1 MVEKRPYPDDHG
13 DYKRPRS
20 NNASPAPP
28 ANGAG
33 ARPDIS
39 KAIAEARARAA
50 AVKAKLQAQN
60 GSSASPSPSP
70 APGTPGTPA
79 AASPPPAQS
88 AADAAR
94 LKIEQM
100 KARVAAATKKVAPPT
115 QQAPEFEDSSSR
127 ARGGLAIGL
136 HPALMDTGS
145 SSGSARGKTA
155 IQPKFATT
163 MANRRESPGQRDKKQ
178 LDLSGPSLE
187 ELKKNPYYDPNV
199 SGLMGKT
206 RAPKQLAFNQKGKFI
221 QQANAL
227 RRQAALEQMKKRIAE
242 QAKKVGLEE
251 NADKHFLTPAPPEVE
266 WWDEGLVG
274 SEYNLEKAK
283 FEGPDSIV
291 TIYVQH
297 PVLLEPPQDKKNPG
311 LKPLPLT
318 KTEQAK
324 LRRQRRMA
332 EHKEQQAK
340 IRLGL
345 EPPPPPK
352 VKKSN
357 LMRVLGEQ
365 AVKDPT
371 AVEARVN
378 REIAERAAK
387 HEEENHSRMLT
398 KEERHEKLARQQEVD
413 SSKGISV
420 CVFKVENLSFGKHRY
435 QIDIHAKQN
444 ALTGITI
451 LNPKFNLIIVEGGA
465 HSIKNYKKLML
476 QRVKWTENA
485 MPQSVREG
493 NREAEA
499 AWLQSVDEKGELRDL
514 SYNKCTLV
522 WEGEVRDRAFR
533 KWFGLKPCETDSE
546 AKDALTR
553 SKMENM
559 WTLAKTFQE

>member
-1 MVEKRPYPDDHG
+1 M
-13 DYKRPRS
+13 
-20 NNASPAPP
+20 
-28 ANGAG
+28 
-33 ARPDIS
+33 
-39 KAIAEARARAA
+39 
-50 AVKAKLQAQN
+50 
-60 GSSASPSPSP
+60 
-70 APGTPGTPA
+70 
-79 AASPPPAQS
+79 
-88 AADAAR
+88 
-94 LKIEQM
+94 
-100 KARVAAATKKVAPPT
+100 
-115 QQAPEFEDSSSR
+115 
-127 ARGGLAIGL
+127 
-136 HPALMDTGS
+136 
-145 SSGSARGKTA
+145 
-155 IQPKFATT
+155 
-163 MANRRESPGQRDKKQ
+163 
-178 LDLSGPSLE
+178 
-187 ELKKNPYYDPNV
+187 
-199 SGLMGKT
+199 
-206 RAPKQLAFNQKGKFI
+206 
-221 QQANAL
+221 
-227 RRQAALEQMKKRIAE
+227 
-242 QAKKVGLEE
+242 
-251 NADKHFLTPAPPEVE
+251 
-266 WWDEGLVG
+266 
-274 SEYNLEKAK
+274 
-283 FEGPDSIV
+283 
-291 TIYVQH
+291 
-297 PVLLEPPQDKKNPG
+297 
-311 LKPLPLT
+311 
-318 KTEQAK
+318 
-324 LRRQRRMA
+324 
-332 EHKEQQAK
+332 
-340 IRLGL
+340 
-345 EPPPPPK
+345 
-352 VKKSN
+352 
-357 LMRVLGEQ
+357 
-365 AVKDPT
+365 KDPT

-413 SSKGISV
+413 SSKGVSLIATVYRWSPLTSLQISV

>member
-1 MVEKRPYPDDHG
+1 MVEKRAYPDDQGG

-20 NNASPAPP
+20 NNASPAPL
-28 ANGAG
+28 ANGPG
-33 ARPDIS
+33 AKPDIS

-60 GSSASPSPSP
+60 ASSASPSPSP
-70 APGTPGTPA
+70 APGTPAT
-79 AASPPPAQS
+79 ASPPPAPS
-88 AADAAR
+88 AAEAAR
-94 LKIEQM
+94 LRIEQM
-100 KARVAAATKKVAPPT
+100 KARVAAATKKVATPTPPPPP
-115 QQAPEFEDSSSR
+115 QEHEDTSSR
-127 ARGGLAIGL
+127 ARGGLNIGL
-136 HPALMDTGS
+136 HPALLSD
-145 SSGSARGKTA
+145 SAPAKGKQA

-163 MANRRESPGQRDKKQ
+163 MANRRTESPLQKDKKQ

-199 SGLMGKT
+199 GGAPMGKA
-206 RAPKQLAFNQKGKFI
+206 RQSKQLVFNQKGKFI

-242 QAKKVGLEE
+242 QAKKVGLDGEDNE
-251 NADKHFLTPAPPEVE
+251 KNFLVAAPPEVE

-274 SEYNLEKAK
+274 SEYDLDKAK
-283 FEGPDSIV
+283 LEGSDSIV

-297 PVLLEPPQDKKNPG
+297 PVLLEPPQEKRTVD

-318 KTEQAK
+318 KKEQAK

-387 HEEENHSRMLT
+387 HEQDNHARMLT
-398 KEERHEKLARQQEVD
+398 KEQRHEKLAAQQQAD
-413 SSKGISV
+413 SAKGINM
-420 CVFKVENLSFGKHRY
+420 CVFKIDNLSFGQHRY
-435 QIDIHAKQN
+435 KIDINAKQN
-444 ALTGITI
+444 NLTGITI
-451 LNPKFNLIIVEGGA
+451 LNPKLNLIIVEGGA
-465 HSIKNYKKLML
+465 HSIRNYKKLLL
-476 QRVKWTENA
+476 QRIKWTENA

-499 AWLQSVDEKGELRDL
+499 AWLQSVDDQGELKDL
-514 SYNKCTLV
+514 SFNKCTLV
-522 WEGEVRDRAFR
+522 WEGEERDRAFK
-533 KWFGLKPCETDSE
+533 KWFGLKTCETDHE
-546 AKDALTR
+546 AKEALTR

-559 WTLAKTFQE
+559 WTLAKTWQE